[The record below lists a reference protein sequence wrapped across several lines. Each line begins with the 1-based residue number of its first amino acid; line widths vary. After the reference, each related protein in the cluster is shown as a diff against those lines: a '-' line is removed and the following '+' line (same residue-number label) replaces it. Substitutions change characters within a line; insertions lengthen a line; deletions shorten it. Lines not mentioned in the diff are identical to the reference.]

1 MELWGTSDVERRGA
15 AIMLILLV
23 YVGSALA
30 LHYLF
35 LLNRWL
41 GIRPLRCAC
50 FLLFSR
56 DYTY

>member
-35 LLNRWL
+35 
-41 GIRPLRCAC
+41 C
-50 FLLFSR
+50 
-56 DYTY
+56 